1 MWGFIDCCQLIYFPL
16 YVAKLLNNIL
26 IFSHGI
32 KAKFGSLGYFLFNL
46 HCWIFFPSVC
56 CSAQSSSFFYPKQ
69 STLKPYYTYLFQP
82 SLPIAK
88 VFFSP
93 KTLLFALFC
102 LAFITQN
109 FLSLFPHN
117 IIRSDAI
124 EVSNT
129 PKIQVTE
136 TPSTVLAR
144 DLQNIQ
150 PSYWLNGKNYLKW
163 SQFVSIFLKRRTN

>member
-1 MWGFIDCCQLIYFPL
+1 MVSKP
-16 YVAKLLNNIL
+16 
-26 IFSHGI
+26 
-32 KAKFGSLGYFLFNL
+32 NL
-46 HCWIFFPSVC
+46 APWDIFFSTFIAEYFFQVFAVLFIKIAAVPNLPL
-56 CSAQSSSFFYPKQ
+56 FFYPKQ

-109 FLSLFPHN
+109 FFSLFPHN